1 MANNLTIKDRKKLEL
16 KADQVL
22 NAAEAG
28 LQIASQ
34 GELFPEDTPDLPIN
48 PDTRLGDFQE
58 QGGYLDEEKPMRDL
72 NPRRKG
78 GYVPPRTRRS
88 LRNKQRNSEE
98 QGLQKRIEDWRR
110 QQGLEGTNVMP
121 PFFKSK
127 SFVIDPNRAA
137 KDPRTKATDEKLIQR
152 AGSGQ
157 QGADIARE
165 KLKRRGVD
173 PTDLP
178 QFLKIT
184 NADIQSDI
192 TRQGQLRD
200 AQKNKQ
206 FDDEMNKL
214 REVEDQLTPQEK
226 IDWLLN
232 NKRIKDGIISALK
245 SQGIKKITK
254 AVLQRAAQGY
264 LTWSLMR

>member
-1 MANNLTIKDRKKLEL
+1 MKDDPTDSREWKVKSLL
-16 KADQVL
+16 AQADQG
-22 NAAEAG
+22 N
-28 LQIASQ
+28 
-34 GELFPEDTPDLPIN
+34 LFPEDTPDLLIN
-48 PDTRLGDFQE
+48 PDNRLGDFQE
-58 QGGYLDEEKPMRDL
+58 QGGYLDKEKPMRDL

-88 LRNKQRNSEE
+88 LRNKQRNLEE
-98 QGLQKRIEDWRR
+98 QGKQKRIEDWRKE
-110 QQGLEGTNVMP
+110 QGLEGTNIEP
-121 PFFKSK
+121 NFFMQIKGNP
-127 SFVIDPNRAA
+127 SFDIDPNRTAD
-137 KDPRTKATDEKLIQR
+137 DPRIKATNEKLINR

-165 KLKRRGVD
+165 KLKRKGVD

-178 QFLKIT
+178 QFLKIN

-200 AQKNKQ
+200 AQENKP

-214 REVEDQLTPQEK
+214 REIEDQLTPREK

-232 NKRIKDGIISALK
+232 NKRIKDGIISALRV
-245 SQGIKKITK
+245 QGIKKITNTI
-254 AVLQRAAQGY
+254 LRRAAQGY

>member
-1 MANNLTIKDRKKLEL
+1 MALTIKDREKSRI

-22 NAAEAG
+22 NAVNAG
-28 LQIASQ
+28 MRIASQ

-58 QGGYLDEEKPMRDL
+58 QGGYLDKEKPMRDL

-78 GYVPPRTRRS
+78 GYVPPRTRRTI
-88 LRNKQRNSEE
+88 RNKQRKSGE

-127 SFVIDPNRAA
+127 SFEIDPNKKPLTESEKR
-137 KDPRTKATDEKLIQR
+137 RREKLINR
-152 AGSGQ
+152 AGRGGE
-157 QGADIARE
+157 GANIAKE
-165 KLKRRGVD
+165 KLEKGGVD

-192 TRQGQLRD
+192 TRQRQLRD
-200 AQKNKQ
+200 AQENKP

-214 REVEDQLTPQEK
+214 REVEDQLTAQEK